1 MKVVSEKQSRIIKAQ
16 FVRSQCHEMC
26 GKFKEEIRMMA
37 QSVCRES
44 IVTKHIF
51 GSYIY
56 NTRVVPRKQK
66 VEEKKE
72 KIRQLFEIVDDY
84 IEQA

>member
-1 MKVVSEKQSRIIKAQ
+1 MT
-16 FVRSQCHEMC
+16 
-26 GKFKEEIRMMA
+26 

-56 NTRVVPRKQK
+56 NTRKERKNRT
-66 VEEKKE
+66 V
-72 KIRQLFEIVDDY
+72 F
-84 IEQA
+84 